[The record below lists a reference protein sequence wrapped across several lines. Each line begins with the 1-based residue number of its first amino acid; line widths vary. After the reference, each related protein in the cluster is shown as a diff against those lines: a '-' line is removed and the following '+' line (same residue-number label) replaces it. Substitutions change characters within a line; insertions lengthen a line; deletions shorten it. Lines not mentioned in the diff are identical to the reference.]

1 MQESNILPHP
11 NGCDALSLLS
21 RRPNSAT
28 SPGGRGG
35 LLATPATIYHPW
47 GLFND
52 SSMKHLC
59 ALLRLVLTVLTRT
72 RALHD
77 NHYGM
82 VGAIRACRLK
92 HVQSSQVSRTRVYM
106 LRKATGA
113 LQSPTQGSPR
123 LTQPP
128 LRPRVAC
135 HSNFSKNSIGSFF
148 HGHWPTQ
155 LPHDAKGRPRRG
167 TSAAGGTSAA
177 PLYFVAQRRWY
188 LHLSSPH

>member
-1 MQESNILPHP
+1 MGFSDS
-11 NGCDALSLLS
+11 C
-21 RRPNSAT
+21 
-28 SPGGRGG
+28 
-35 LLATPATIYHPW
+35 YHPW

-77 NHYGM
+77 NRYGT

-106 LRKATGA
+106 RRKATGA

-128 LRPRVAC
+128 LRLRVAC
-135 HSNFSKNSIGSFF
+135 HSTFSKNSFGSFF

-155 LPHDAKGRPRRG
+155 LPHDTKGRPRRG

-177 PLYFVAQRRWY
+177 ALYFVAQRRWY